1 MESVV
6 LLVDAEVG
14 YGKCSLTGSMPRWV
28 MGSVVL
34 LVDAEVGY
42 GKCSLTGRCR
52 GGLWEV

>member
-1 MESVV
+1 
-6 LLVDAEVG
+6 
-14 YGKCSLTGSMPRWV
+14 